1 MPNGRNRNSTFDA
14 GEMADWYPPLM
25 IAAEEL
31 GDRILHPAVRAEALA
46 LMERLT
52 PDAYIAYIAAFLREG
67 ERRYGANW
75 RYADIVTVLLELART
90 LRPASY
96 LEIGVRRGRS
106 AAAVAMQ
113 APNCAIVG
121 FDLWQ
126 AGYAGIENPGP
137 DFVRDELRRFGHQ
150 GTLELVSGDSRRTV
164 PDYLA
169 AHPDA
174 HFDLIVVDGDHS
186 AEGAKQDLFN
196 VLPRLRVGG
205 AIVFDDIDHPAHPEL
220 QALWREAVADRPDM
234 SSWQFRGVG
243 YGVAFAL
250 RRHG

>member
-14 GEMADWYPPLM
+14 GDMADWYPPLM
-25 IAAEEL
+25 IGAEEL
-31 GDRILHPAVRAEALA
+31 GTRILQPTLRAEALA
-46 LMERLT
+46 LLERLT
-52 PDAYIAYIAAFLREG
+52 PDAYTTYIAAFLREG

-90 LRPASY
+90 LQPAAY

-106 AAAVAMQ
+106 AAAVAKQ
-113 APNCAIVG
+113 APACAIIG

-137 DFVRDELRRFGHQ
+137 DFVRDELRRLGHQ
-150 GTLELVSGDSRRTV
+150 GTLELVSGNSHRTV
-164 PDYLA
+164 PEYLVS
-169 AHPDA
+169 HPNA
-174 HFDLIVVDGDHS
+174 RFDLIVVDGDHS
-186 AEGAKQDLFN
+186 AEGARQDLLD
-196 VLPRLRVGG
+196 VLPRLNVGG
-205 AIVFDDIDHPAHPEL
+205 AIVFDDVDHPAHPEL
-220 QALWREAVADRPDM
+220 RAVWRDIVADRPDM
-234 SSWQFRGVG
+234 SAWQFDGVG